1 MKLQF
6 LGHSALLIETS
17 GKRLIVD
24 PFLTGNPSAAVSAEE
39 LPKIDYVLVT
49 HGHGDHIGDTVEIAK
64 KHGSTVVATAEI
76 CTYLEGKH
84 GIDVHPMHIGGSFR
98 FDFGKLKLTP
108 AFHGSSIYEEG
119 TLVYGGMPAGFLIE
133 SEGRKVYHAGDTGL
147 TVEMGL
153 LEYESVDV
161 AFLPI
166 GGNYVMDIDDAL
178 RAASFIAPKKIV
190 PIHYDTWPVI
200 SADIGEFESKCA
212 EMQIDYEIMKPGDRI
227 ELQ

>member
-1 MKLQF
+1 M
-6 LGHSALLIETS
+6 LIETS
-17 GKRLIVD
+17 EKRLIID
-24 PFLTGNPSAAVSAEE
+24 PFLTGNPSAPVSAEE

-64 KHGSTVVATAEI
+64 KHGSTVISTAEI

-84 GIDVHPMHIGGSFR
+84 ELSVHPMHIGGSFK

-108 AFHGSSIYEEG
+108 AFHGSSVYEDGEII
-119 TLVYGGMPAGFLIE
+119 YGGMPAGFLVE
-133 SEGRKVYHAGDTGL
+133 SEEKKVYHAGDTGL

-153 LEYESVDV
+153 LEYENIDV

-190 PIHYDTWPVI
+190 PIHYNTWPVI
-200 SADIGEFESKCA
+200 DADIDEFKSKCE
-212 EMQIDYEIMKPGDRI
+212 EMGIEYQIMNPGDW
-227 ELQ
+227 LDL